1 MKIILWVVIM
11 TAMAGM
17 ATTGCASK
25 QYSESSYQDK
35 EVMEQYIREHPD
47 FYWKMKTEQP

>member
-1 MKIILWVVIM
+1 MKTILWMVIL
-11 TAMAGM
+11 AVM
-17 ATTGCASK
+17 ATAGCTSK

-35 EVMEQYIREHPD
+35 QVLEQYIREHPD